1 LREAALIP
9 QIPVCSHCRSESIKA
24 DACAVWDPE
33 TQQWELSETF
43 DKGACCQECDGE
55 TRIDWRER

>member
-1 LREAALIP
+1 MP
-9 QIPVCSHCRSESIKA
+9 QIPVCSLCGSENIKA
-24 DACAVWDPE
+24 DAYAVWDPE

-43 DKGACCQECDGE
+43 DKGAYCQGCDGE